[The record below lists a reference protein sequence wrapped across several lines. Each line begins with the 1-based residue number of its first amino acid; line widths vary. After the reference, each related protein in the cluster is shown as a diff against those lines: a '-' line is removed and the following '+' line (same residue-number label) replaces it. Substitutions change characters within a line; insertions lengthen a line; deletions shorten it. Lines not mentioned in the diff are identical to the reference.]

1 MPQPIHQPMHQ
12 HDQSKPTQR
21 REPEFSTARRVRP
34 AVALAALA
42 LASLTFTQPGCVTSG
57 GEPGTHRPAGISP
70 PTRSARNAEA
80 RAAAQDAAAN
90 ASRLQQE
97 GVTDEALAE
106 FERAIEINPELTIA
120 YVGAAEIYKEQGQF
134 GEAESKYRRATE
146 LEPANFDA
154 QFGHGLVLQLL
165 NRITESVR
173 AYLRA
178 LSLRPDDFDANLNV
192 ATAYMQLDEPRQ
204 ARPYAERAVRL
215 DPEDGNA
222 RVNLGAVYGA
232 LGLHDAAVVEY
243 QQAAELIELGPELL
257 LNLADSLGKTGR
269 YPEMAST
276 LSQLVRIEPSA
287 VAYERLG
294 TALFKLKNYD
304 EALDAFREAT
314 SLDPAHYPA
323 WNGVGVCQLNRY
335 LWSERSDTNARNAAI
350 EALRKSLQIKPSQ
363 PKIFELVRRYG

>member
-1 MPQPIHQPMHQ
+1 ML
-12 HDQSKPTQR
+12 
-21 REPEFSTARRVRP
+21 
-34 AVALAALA
+34 VALPLA
-42 LASLTFTQPGCVTSG
+42 GPIGCVTTEG
-57 GEPGTHRPAGISP
+57 DAAGAHRPTGSEP
-70 PTRSARNAEA
+70 PRRVIRGVEA
-80 RAAAQDAAAN
+80 RAEAQDAAAN
-90 ASRLQQE
+90 AARLKTE
-97 GVTDEALAE
+97 GVTQEALAE

-120 YVGAAEIYKEQGQF
+120 YVGAAEIYQEQGQF
-134 GEAESKYRRATE
+134 GEAEMKYRRATE

-178 LSLRPDDFDANLNV
+178 LALRPDDFDANHNV

-215 DPEDGNA
+215 DPENGNA

-304 EALDAFREAT
+304 EALDAFSEAAA
-314 SLDPAHYPA
+314 LDPAHYPA
-323 WNGVGVCQLNRY
+323 WNGVGVCQLNKY
-335 LWSERSDTNARNAAI
+335 LWSERRDTNARSNAI
-350 EALRKSLQIKPSQ
+350 DALRRSLQIKPNQ
-363 PKIFELVRRYG
+363 AKIIELVRRYG

>member
-1 MPQPIHQPMHQ
+1 MPTDHTAPRT
-12 HDQSKPTQR
+12 SVQR
-21 REPEFSTARRVRP
+21 ARRPFAKRS
-34 AVALAALA
+34 ARCATLTLAALA
-42 LASLTFTQPGCVTSG
+42 FGSALVTQTGCVTNGDTSG
-57 GEPGTHRPAGISP
+57 PHRPSGISP
-70 PTRSARNAEA
+70 TPRPVRKAEA

-90 ASRLQQE
+90 AARLRSE

-120 YVGAAEIYKEQGQF
+120 YVGAAEIYQQQGQF
-134 GEAESKYRRATE
+134 GEAEARYRRATE

-154 QFGHGLVLQLL
+154 QFGHGLVLQFL

-243 QQAAELIELGPELL
+243 QQAAELIQLGPELL

-287 VAYERLG
+287 VAFERLG

-304 EALDAFREAT
+304 EALNAFREAT
-314 SLDPAHYPA
+314 ALDPSHYPA
-323 WNGVGVCQLNRY
+323 WNGIGVCQLNRY
-335 LWSERSDTNARNAAI
+335 LWSERSDTNARDAAI
-350 EALRKSLQIKPSQ
+350 EALRKSLQLKPSQ